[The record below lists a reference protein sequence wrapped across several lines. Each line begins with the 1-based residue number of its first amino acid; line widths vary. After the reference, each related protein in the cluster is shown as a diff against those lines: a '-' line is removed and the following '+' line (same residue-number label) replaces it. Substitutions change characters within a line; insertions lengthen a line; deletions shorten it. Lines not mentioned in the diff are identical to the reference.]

1 MRGTS
6 NVQPPEDS
14 PVPGVIPGTVHV
26 HNEPDH
32 ARRAA
37 REPEPPSRLRRPR
50 RRLRRLFG
58 RGHRS

>member
-1 MRGTS
+1 MRATS

-32 ARRAA
+32 AQRAA
-37 REPEPPSRLRRPR
+37 REPETPTRLRPPK
-50 RRLRRLFG
+50 RRLRWLFG